1 MSPLVIAILIA
12 IIVLLA
18 IGGPFFKGKKGELM
32 VSMSL
37 DRLPKEQYRV
47 FNDIILPTRY
57 GTTQIDHIVV
67 SPFGIFVIET
77 KNYKGWIYGGENSEN
92 WTQNIWGN
100 KYTLRNPLKQNHGHV
115 KALKT
120 ILEVPE
126 TAIIP
131 IVVFS
136 NRADISVQTNQWVI
150 NRVNLRSVIK
160 RYQTEVFPLE
170 QIDDL
175 CSKIELARKTDKE
188 AKKQHVRNVK
198 QTVYRKNQ
206 AIANG
211 ICPQCGGRLIF
222 REGRY
227 GPFYG
232 CSNYPKCRFTH
243 KA

>member
-1 MSPLVIAILIA
+1 MSPFVITILIA
-12 IIVLLA
+12 IIVLLV
-18 IGGPFFKGKKGELM
+18 IGGPFLKGKKGELM
-32 VSMSL
+32 VSMTL
-37 DRLPKEQYRV
+37 ARLPKEHYRV

-77 KNYKGWIYGGENSEN
+77 KNYNGWIYGGENSEN

-100 KYTLRNPLKQNHGHV
+100 KYTFRNPLKQNNGHV
-115 KALKT
+115 KALKS
-120 ILEVPE
+120 ILGVSE

-136 NRADISVQTNQWVI
+136 NRADLSVQTNQLVI
-150 NRVNLRSVIK
+150 NRENLRSVIK
-160 RYQTEVFPLE
+160 RYHTEFFPLE
-170 QIDDL
+170 QIDNL
-175 CSKIELARKTDKE
+175 CIKIELARETGKE

-206 AIANG
+206 AIAKG
-211 ICPQCGGRLIF
+211 ICPQCGGQLIL
-222 REGRY
+222 RDGRY
-227 GPFYG
+227 GSFYG
-232 CSNYPKCRFTH
+232 CNNYPKCRFTL